1 MRGAILKL
9 ISHEDTKTRRR
20 EEDALG
26 KDLNVMTAHH
36 LRRRLVEHVLR
47 DTEFIVATSR
57 GLKPAANLRRRY
69 AMIMKCQKSCRR
81 AS

>member
-1 MRGAILKL
+1 ML

-20 EEDALG
+20 EVDALG
-26 KDLNVMTAHH
+26 KDLNVMTAIIRVVVWSSMSCAIQS
-36 LRRRLVEHVLR
+36 LSWQPV
-47 DTEFIVATSR
+47 R